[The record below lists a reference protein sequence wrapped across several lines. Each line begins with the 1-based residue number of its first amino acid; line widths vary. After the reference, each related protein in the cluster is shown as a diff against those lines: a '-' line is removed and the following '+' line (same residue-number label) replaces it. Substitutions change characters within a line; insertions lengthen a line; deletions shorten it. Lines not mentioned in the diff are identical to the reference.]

1 VAALPLGVSAC
12 WGRLI
17 APVVSWEYRRGSAGE
32 LHGLDPSS
40 GDRAGVVIRVCEV
53 SGPALVLGSRQR
65 HRSHAMVDHDRCAQL
80 GVEVL
85 VRRSGGG
92 AVLLMPGSMVWFDI
106 WVPVTDHRF
115 ETDLRRSMVA
125 VGRWWCGALEAF
137 DADLRGRLSVHDGPE
152 VPSPWS
158 DAVCFAGVGPGEVLL
173 DGRKL
178 VGVSQRRSALG
189 ARFQTMLHSRD
200 DRQLMES
207 LLSPEVFPRD
217 DAVGGLPPIAVIDL
231 PDSADGSMSAR
242 LLAELIDQIDA
253 A

>member
-1 VAALPLGVSAC
+1 MVS
-12 WGRLI
+12 
-17 APVVSWEYRRGSAGE
+17 SEYRRGSAAE
-32 LHGLDPSS
+32 LHGLDPSA

-65 HRSHAMVDHDRCAQL
+65 HRSREVVDRDRCEQL
-80 GVEVL
+80 GIEVF

-106 WVPVTDHRF
+106 WVPTTDHRF
-115 ETDLRRSMVA
+115 EIDLRRSMVV
-125 VGRWWCGALEAF
+125 VGMWWRSALEAF
-137 DADLRGRLSVHDGPE
+137 DPGLRGRLEVHDGPE
-152 VPSPWS
+152 IPSPWS

-173 DGRKL
+173 DGHKL
-178 VGVSQRRSALG
+178 VGMSQRRSADG

-200 DRQLMES
+200 DRKVMEA
-207 LLSPEVFPRD
+207 LLLPGAFTEGG
-217 DAVGGLPPIAVIDL
+217 AGAGLPPIAVIDL
-231 PDSADGSMSAR
+231 SDSTAGSASAR